1 MFDSRCVLRERE
13 KNKKGKGERIRRA
26 REWEN
31 WLRVVNV
38 LVPLTGGH
46 SVFYL
51 NYSIIYIKVTGI
63 FLRFII
69 RDNNVLPLSHSC
81 TILFLFT
88 TSSSYVLFSLFFGDL
103 FHRHLVLVVSPIYT
117 LFQPRFFSPSSSRY
131 IYIYIDKDR
140 TCIIRINL
148 KRHKL
153 SARGVKS
160 RSRIY

>member
-1 MFDSRCVLRERE
+1 MTFDPRCVLREKER
-13 KNKKGKGERIRRA
+13 KRKKERFERAVRAKGYEE

-69 RDNNVLPLSHSC
+69 RDNNSVPPLSHSC
-81 TILFLFT
+81 IILFLFT
-88 TSSSYVLFSLFFGDL
+88 LVLRIPRTYNSPFSSARSLPSTLVSSSSHRFIHFSSP
-103 FHRHLVLVVSPIYT
+103 VSFLP
-117 LFQPRFFSPSSSRY
+117 LLSRY
-131 IYIYIDKDR
+131 IYI
-140 TCIIRINL
+140 
-148 KRHKL
+148 
-153 SARGVKS
+153 
-160 RSRIY
+160 IYNIYTHFHR